1 MDTSMDKMQRKL
13 YIKLYDRMIKDLVNE
28 IIDKNIILDPDYQRN
43 YVWNNSKASLLIE
56 SVLLNIPIPVIYAS
70 EDLNGKWI
78 IVDGLQRLYSLQ
90 RYFNDDFKLVGLET
104 LPELNG
110 LKFSKLDESIQKRL
124 ERGELRLIVLQ
135 NDSDPNIQFDIFMRL
150 NTGAVKLNEQELRN
164 CLYRGAL
171 NSLIKQIVKDN
182 KAVEK
187 MIPNKTDRMLANEL
201 ILRYLAVSEHYNKI
215 ENKIKN
221 YDGRIKN
228 LINGYMKEHQNDPED
243 MLKIIREKFEM
254 QIEKAY
260 SVLGSNGFKK
270 NIRTTKPNASLYECI
285 MIGFE
290 DYALNDL
297 LDKKDSIKAMID
309 KLLNDQEFLR
319 TIDKA
324 TGNTE
329 VMNSRIARFI
339 TELKEVMLNAI

>member
-1 MDTSMDKMQRKL
+1 MDKMQRKL

-28 IIDKNIILDPDYQRN
+28 IADGNIILDPDYQRN
-43 YVWNNSKASLLIE
+43 YVWNNKKASLLIE

-70 EDLNGKWI
+70 EDQNGKWI

-90 RYFNDDFKLVGLET
+90 RYFNNEFKLVDLET

-110 LKFSKLDESIQKRL
+110 TKFSKLDESIQKKL

-164 CLYRGAL
+164 CLYRGPL
-171 NSLIKQIVKDN
+171 NSLIKEIVKEN
-182 KAVEK
+182 TTVSK
-187 MIPNKTDRMLANEL
+187 MIPTKTDRMFANEL
-201 ILRYLAVSEHYNKI
+201 VLRYLAVSEHYNRSKKKI
-215 ENKIKN
+215 EN

-228 LINGYMKEHQNDPED
+228 LINGYMKTHQYDDENALDS
-243 MLKIIREKFEM
+243 IRKKFEV

-260 SVLGSNGFKK
+260 SVFGANGFKK
-270 NIRTTKPNASLYECI
+270 NLKTTKPNASLYECI
-285 MIGFE
+285 MISFE
-290 DYALNDL
+290 EYSINDL
-297 LDKKDSIKAMID
+297 IDKKVEIRAMVD
-309 KLLNDQEFLR
+309 KLLEDQQFLHS
-319 TIDKA
+319 IDKA

-329 VMNSRIARFI
+329 VLNSRLSRFI
-339 TELKEVMLNAI
+339 TELKDVMIHAG